1 MPAVV
6 YDTGALVAAERNK
19 SAIWEIHLE
28 ALTLGVRPVV
38 PVVVLAQ
45 AWRGGPQHNLSRL
58 LRGCRILPDTEEVGR
73 AAGIACATAGTS
85 DVVDAIVMVTA
96 IRLGDALVVTSDP
109 SDLEH
114 LAASIGTKIPLHT
127 V

>member
-6 YDTGALVAAERNK
+6 YDTGALVAAERNRP
-19 SAIWEIHLE
+19 AIWEIHLE
-28 ALTLGVRPVV
+28 TLALGVRPVV

-58 LRGCRILPDTEEVGR
+58 LRGCRILPDTEETGR
-73 AAGIACATAGTS
+73 AARIACATARTS
-85 DVVDAIVMVTA
+85 DVVDAIVMATA
-96 IRLGDALVVTSDP
+96 IHLGNALVVTSD
-109 SDLEH
+109 SGDLEH
-114 LAASIGTKIPLHT
+114 LAASIGAKIPLHT

>member
-1 MPAVV
+1 MRAVV

-19 SAIWEIHLE
+19 PAIWEIHLE

-58 LRGCRILPDTEEVGR
+58 LRGCRILPNTEETGR
-73 AAGIACATAGTS
+73 AAGIACAAARTS
-85 DVVDAIVMVTA
+85 DVVDAIVMATA

-114 LAASIGTKIPLHT
+114 LGASIGAKIPLHI

>member
-1 MPAVV
+1 MPAVI

-19 SAIWEIHLE
+19 PAVWEIHAE
-28 ALTLGVRPVV
+28 ALALGLRPIV

-58 LRGCRILPDTEEVGR
+58 LRGCRILADTEETGR
-73 AAGIACATAGTS
+73 AAGAACAAARTS
-85 DVVDAIVMVTA
+85 DIVDAIVVVTA
-96 IRLGDALVVTSDP
+96 VRLGDALVVTTDP
-109 SDLEH
+109 GDIEH
-114 LAASIGTKIPLHT
+114 LATSIGAKLPLHA